1 MPALFPITVGSRRW
15 IATLVALAAVGALS
29 IDMSLP
35 AQPVL
40 ARRFGAGSGTVQ
52 LTLSVF
58 LVGFGCAQL
67 VIGYLSDALGRRRV
81 LLAGL
86 ALFTVSG
93 IACALAPSIEALI
106 AFRVLQGIGAAAGP
120 VLARAMVRD
129 VQPGAQAARL
139 LSIMLAA
146 VAVAPM
152 IAPSIGGVLLAL
164 LGWRAV
170 FAALALGSAGLLALV
185 ALTLPETLPVERRS
199 APSLRG
205 LARGYARFFSTKG
218 TRLPTLVA
226 CTAFAGQFAYIA
238 ASPFIYLDVFHVSST
253 VYGLC
258 FAATAV
264 ALMGGSLTGARMLRS
279 GRTPDQLIAT
289 GAVLLVAGGAFAVL
303 GTRFGVA
310 GVLVPMVIYFFGCGM
325 TSPSATAM
333 AMMPVPEIAGTA
345 SAAIGFIIT
354 GAGAVSGYETTE
366 LGAASFANIV
376 VVMGVVAAALAW
388 TTTISRMRRTGLDR
402 RRAWLPAVR

>member
-1 MPALFPITVGSRRW
+1 MKVRFHVRLGSRHW

-35 AQPVL
+35 AQPDL
-40 ARRFGAGSGTVQ
+40 ARRFGASSGTVQ

-67 VIGYLSDALGRRRV
+67 VIGYLSDALGRRPV

-93 IACALAPSIEALI
+93 FACAVAPSIEALI

-139 LSIMLAA
+139 LSVMLAA

-152 IAPSIGGVLLAL
+152 IAPTFGGALLAAF
-164 LGWRAV
+164 GWRAI
-170 FAALALGSAGLLALV
+170 FAALALGSAVLLALV
-185 ALTLPETLPVERRS
+185 WLTLPETLPVERRS

-205 LARGYARFFSTKG
+205 LARGYAKFFSTKG

-253 VYGLC
+253 MYGVC

-264 ALMGGSLTGARMLRS
+264 ALMLGSLVGARTLRA

-289 GAVLLVAGGAFAVL
+289 GAVLLVVGGVLAAL

-310 GVLVPMVIYFFGCGM
+310 GVIAPMVIYFFGCGM

-345 SAAIGFIIT
+345 SAAIGFIVT
-354 GAGAVSGYETTE
+354 GAGAVSGYETTK
-366 LGAASFANIV
+366 LGAASFAKIV
-376 VVMGVVAAALAW
+376 VVMGVVAAALVW
-388 TTTISRMRRTGLDR
+388 VSRMRRSGLGR
-402 RRAWLPAVR
+402 RRAWLPAAR